1 MSARE
6 TRISRR
12 LLVASGAAFGLGA
25 LAAPAFSQAPE
36 KITYLF
42 PAPPVLPAFGPIQLA
57 QGKGYFTAA
66 GLDVSFAV
74 GRGGVDVAK
83 QVGAGNAPL
92 GGIVADG
99 PIMVRGNGVPVKIV
113 AVFGGKGFMQLVV
126 REDSGIEKPA
136 DLKGKTITVMS
147 FQDTTFYALL
157 GLLASVGLTQNDVNI
172 QSVGPTGVWEFVAT
186 GKSVGMAGVPDW
198 IPPVQAAGVK
208 VKVIQ
213 TDEYFPHMAQGIAA
227 SDQVIKDRPEM
238 VRKFVKAAL
247 HGMKDMM
254 DDPDK
259 AADDFVRFVPE
270 WKGKEGGVKFAFN
283 MYAKLVYPGQKE
295 LGEVNAD
302 RLAKLQ
308 DFYVA
313 KGFIQKATP
322 VDELYTNAFIK

>member
-1 MSARE
+1 VLLFAASAGLAQAFVRE
-6 TRISRR
+6 MERR
-12 LLVASGAAFGLGA
+12 TWLTLRLVASPAAILLGKWGVNLALLLATEMIVVPLFLVLFGASFASV
-25 LAAPAFSQAPE
+25 PAFLA
-36 KITYLF
+36 
-42 PAPPVLPAFGPIQLA
+42 VL
-57 QGKGYFTAA
+57 
-66 GLDVSFAV
+66 
-74 GRGGVDVAK
+74 
-83 QVGAGNAPL
+83 
-92 GGIVADG
+92 
-99 PIMVRGNGVPVKIV
+99 
-113 AVFGGKGFMQLVV
+113 
-126 REDSGIEKPA
+126 
-136 DLKGKTITVMS
+136 
-147 FQDTTFYALL
+147 
-157 GLLASVGLTQNDVNI
+157 LLASVGLTQNDVNI

-302 RLAKLQ
+302 RVAKLQ
-308 DFYVA
+308 EFYVA

>member
-1 MSARE
+1 MFASKS
-6 TRISRR
+6 IGR
-12 LLVASGAAFGLGA
+12 LLVAIAAMFVLGVQD
-25 LAAPAFSQAPE
+25 APAQAPE
-36 KITYLF
+36 KVTYLF

-57 QGKGYFTAA
+57 KGKGYFSEA

-74 GRGGVDVAK
+74 GRGGIDVAK

-157 GLLASVGLTQNDVNI
+157 GLLASAGLSQNDVNI
-172 QSVGPTGVWEFVAT
+172 QSVGPTGVWEFVAA
-186 GKSVGMAGVPDW
+186 GKSAAMAGVPDW
-198 IPPVQAAGVK
+198 IPPIQAAGVK
-208 VKVIQ
+208 VKVIPS
-213 TDEYFPHMAQGIAA
+213 DEFFPHMAQGIAV
-227 SDQVIKDRPEM
+227 SDDVIKQKPEM
-238 VRKFVKAAL
+238 VRKFVRAAL
-247 HGMKDMM
+247 RGMKDIM
-254 DDPDK
+254 DNPDA
-259 AADDFVRFVPE
+259 AADDFVKFVPD
-270 WKGKEGGVKFAFN
+270 WKGKEGAVKFALN
-283 MYAKLVYPGQKE
+283 MYAKLVYPGQKV
-295 LGEVNAD
+295 LGEVDVA

-313 KGFIQKATP
+313 KGLIQKASP
-322 VDELYTNAFIK
+322 VEDLYSNAFVK